1 MTVGAMI
8 GDGAARWPRARHD
21 PAAVDMKYVLGC
33 IFFLSISMGIWQF
46 ASDNAERYAWLL
58 ADFTCALL
66 LWRYQSQFINL
77 AMSNVVFMCWPLLA
91 LASVVWSVAP
101 GGTLYHALQLLMTT
115 FVAFL
120 ICIKFRLEQFIAIIF
135 WAMLAAAIVALG
147 AALLQPSVGIDFVGN
162 WRGGF
167 PTKNVLGDAMV
178 LLVISGCCL
187 FLQGRWRLITAAAI
201 ALGVFLIFMTR
212 SATPILSLFLTLAPL
227 PFAYALLRGPAPFM
241 ILLGL
246 TCVLASMVALG
257 AYVAIVYFDVD
268 PIGIVLASVGKER
281 TLTGRTLLWQV
292 ANWAIESKPWLGYG
306 FKGYWADPP
315 AEMLQIRASF
325 GQRINFFHNNFLEVA
340 VAYGVIGPIL
350 LALGIAIAFIRAV
363 LRVIYAVQ
371 PVDIWPLLLT
381 ILVIIQV
388 PVQNPLMV
396 NHSFWHVLFIVAA
409 VIRR

>member
-1 MTVGAMI
+1 MTVGAMT
-8 GDGAARWPRARHD
+8 GDGAAQWPRVRHD
-21 PAAVDMKYVLGC
+21 PAVVDTKYILGC
-33 IFFLSISMGIWQF
+33 VFFLCISMGIWQF

-66 LWRYQSQFINL
+66 LWKYQSQFINL
-77 AMSNVVFMCWPLLA
+77 AMSNVVFMCWPILA

-101 GGTLYHALQLLMTT
+101 GGTLYHGLQLLMTT

-120 ICIKFRLEQFIAIIF
+120 ICIQFRLEQFVAIIF
-135 WAMLAAAIVALG
+135 WAMLAAAVVAL
-147 AALLQPSVGIDFVGN
+147 AAAVLQPSAGIDFVGN

-187 FLQGRWRLITAAAI
+187 FLQGRWRRTTVAAI
-201 ALGVFLIFMTR
+201 ALAIFLIFMTR
-212 SATPILSLFLTLAPL
+212 SATPILSLFLALSPL
-227 PFAYALLRGPAPFM
+227 PFAYALLRGRAAFM

-246 TCVLASMVALG
+246 ACVLASMVALA
-257 AYVAIVYFDVD
+257 AYIAIVYFDVD
-268 PIGIVLASVGKER
+268 PVGMVLAAVGKER
-281 TLTGRTLLWQV
+281 TLTGRTLLWQL
-292 ANWAIESKPWLGYG
+292 ANWAIDNKPWLGYG

-340 VAYGVIGPIL
+340 VAYGIIGPFVL
-350 LALGIAIAFIRAV
+350 GLGIAIAFMRSV
-363 LRVIYAVQ
+363 LRVINAVQ

-381 ILVIIQV
+381 ILVMIQV

-396 NHSFWHVLFIVAA
+396 NHSFWHVLFVVAA